1 MEDQKPDP
9 LGVCFG
15 AGRLRE
21 WRSMAGHLTFEQGTV
36 IDREQVFKLLDSA
49 GELFACLS
57 SQGTILFASA
67 GFTHVLGYPR
77 EDLMGTV
84 LSLVEPYDTKGLAQ
98 GLDARRESRSGTFT
112 GRCRLQAK
120 DGSWRWFDA
129 TVRDCTGIP
138 GVGAILVHFRDF
150 TDVHRMEAERQVISE
165 IVQALNQT
173 ANLDELLGSIH
184 QALKKVLYAENCFV
198 ALHDPLADAF
208 TFPFFVDQVDTP
220 PLPQRVGHS
229 CTAYV
234 FRKGTPML
242 IPQSEFDRLVVE
254 GEVELVG
261 APSPAWL
268 GVPLKTPT
276 ATIGVLVIQH
286 YENENAYD
294 QRDLE
299 FMSSVGGHIALA
311 IERRRSEEALRKN
324 EEMFRKLFSHNPLPT
339 WVVDRETLQ
348 FLEVNEAAVQ
358 VYGYSVE
365 EFKKMTILDFR
376 PEEEKTKFLDYLEQ
390 SSGDGLYHGHWKH
403 RKKDGKFI
411 QVETTVHELE
421 YSSKRV
427 RLVVAQDVS
436 ERHILEQQL
445 RQSQKM
451 EAVGR
456 LAGGVAHDFNNLLM
470 VIKGHTELLLNSLPT
485 GEQYS
490 RKIEQIEKAADRA
503 TALTRQ
509 LLAFSRLQVLQPH
522 VMNLNDVVGDMGRLL
537 PRLIGEDIELVIR
550 TAEDLGA
557 IRADASQM
565 EQVIMNLAVNS
576 RDAMPEGGRLIIET
590 SNAELDAA
598 YNLRHPIVREGQYVL
613 LAVSDTGTGMDA
625 ETQSHI
631 FEPFFTTK
639 AQGKG
644 TGLGLATVYGVVKQS
659 GGFIWVYSELARGTT
674 FKIYLPRVDQP
685 VDRLSLTPPASE
697 LPRGTETI
705 LLAEDEQDVREV
717 AREFLESGGYKVIE
731 ARDGAEALRLM
742 DKHKG
747 RIDLLITDM
756 VMPRMTGQELAAR
769 LKGSRPAL
777 RMLYMSGYS
786 ELAAGESLQPG
797 PSVRLLAKPFSRN
810 TLLRAVH
817 ELLKQK

>member
-1 MEDQKPDP
+1 
-9 LGVCFG
+9 
-15 AGRLRE
+15 
-21 WRSMAGHLTFEQGTV
+21 MAQHLTFEPGTG
-36 IDREQVFKLLDSA
+36 IGPEQLLALLDSA

-57 SQGTILFASA
+57 PQGTILFASA
-67 GFTHVLGYPR
+67 GFTRVLGCLT

-84 LSLVEPYDTKGLAQ
+84 LSLIQPLDTQAVTQ
-98 GLDARRESRSGTFT
+98 GLDAPRQSTPGTL
-112 GRCRLQAK
+112 GRRCRLQAK

-129 TVRDCTGIP
+129 TARDCTGMP
-138 GVGAILVHFRDF
+138 EVEGVLIHFRDV
-150 TDVHRMEAERQVISE
+150 TDLHRMEAERQVISE
-165 IVQALNQT
+165 IVHALNQT
-173 ANLDELLGSIH
+173 ANLDELLGCIH
-184 QALKKVLYAENCFV
+184 QALKKVVYAENCFV
-198 ALHDPLADAF
+198 ALLDPVTDSI
-208 TFPFFVDQVDTP
+208 TFPFFVDQVDVP
-220 PLPQRVGHS
+220 PPPQRVGHS

-242 IPQSEFDRLVVE
+242 IPQTEFDRLAAE

-276 ATIGVLVIQH
+276 ATIGVLVVQH

-311 IERRRSEEALRKN
+311 IERRRAEDALRKN
-324 EEMFRKLFSHNPLPT
+324 EEMFRLLFSHNPLPT
-339 WVVDRETLQ
+339 WVIDRETLR

-358 VYGYSVE
+358 VYGYSPD

-376 PEEEKTKFLDYLEQ
+376 PEEERTKLLDYLKQ
-390 SSGDGLYHGHWKH
+390 NQGDGLYRGNWKH
-403 RKKDGKFI
+403 RKKDGKVVH
-411 QVETTVHELE
+411 VETTVHELE
-421 YSSKRV
+421 YAGKRV

-470 VIKGHTELLLNSLPT
+470 VIKGHTELLLNSLPP
-485 GEQYS
+485 GEKYS
-490 RKIEQIEKAADRA
+490 RKIEQIERAADRA
-503 TALTRQ
+503 SALTRQ
-509 LLAFSRLQVLQPH
+509 LLAFSRMQVLQPH
-522 VMNLNDVVGDMGRLL
+522 VMNLNDVVSDMGRLL
-537 PRLIGEDIELVIR
+537 PRLIGEDIELVMR
-550 TAEDLGA
+550 TSEDLGA

-576 RDAMPEGGRLIIET
+576 RDAMPGGGRLIIET
-590 SNAELDAA
+590 SNADLDGG
-598 YNLRHPIVREGQYVL
+598 YSDRHPIVRQGRYVL

-625 ETQSHI
+625 DTQSHI

-659 GGFIWVYSELARGTT
+659 GGFIWVYSELGHGTT

-685 VDRLSLTPPASE
+685 VHRVSPSVPTGE
-697 LPRGTETI
+697 VPRGTETI
-705 LLAEDEQDVREV
+705 LLTEDEQDVRGV
-717 AREFLESGGYKVIE
+717 AREFLESGGYTVIE
-731 ARDGAEALRLM
+731 ARDGAEALELVE
-742 DKHKG
+742 KHRG
-747 RIDLLITDM
+747 GIDLLITDM
-756 VMPRMTGQELAAR
+756 VMPRMTGLELAAR
-769 LKGSRPAL
+769 LKEKQPEL

-786 ELAAGESLQPG
+786 ERAAAESMQPD
-797 PSVRLLAKPFSRN
+797 PSVRLLAKPFSRSA
-810 TLLRAVH
+810 LLRAVH
-817 ELLKQK
+817 ELLKRK